1 MGSSWRHIGSSI
13 TFRGRLMW
21 LDGCVRERELAAHPP
36 DAALHHRVALVNA
49 SPSAV
54 ATWHSAWTA
63 DPEKAHAPRYTDA
76 YASTMTARARA
87 RAQTRARGP
96 DVELEGGTGEHK
108 HNRMGEPNRMGTRES
123 TADQLRRM
131 RQRYF
136 LKTAP
141 ARSHNATLAA
151 SDPNACSF

>member
-1 MGSSWRHIGSSI
+1 MGSSWRHIGSAL

-21 LDGCVRERELAAHPP
+21 VDGCVRERELAAHPP
-36 DAALHHRVALVNA
+36 GAALHHRVALVNA
-49 SPSAV
+49 SPSAI

-63 DPEKAHAPRYTDA
+63 DPEKAHAPRYAATA
-76 YASTMTARARA
+76 ARAPEQVA
-87 RAQTRARGP
+87 
-96 DVELEGGTGEHK
+96 
-108 HNRMGEPNRMGTRES
+108 EPNRKGERARET

-141 ARSHNATLAA
+141 ARCHNSALTA
-151 SDPNACSF
+151 SAPNACSF